1 MPLLKYV
8 SEEPVTEG
16 SLASTKVVFQK
27 SWSLLAVVEAV
38 LFFVSIVAVFAFTSI
53 LSNEAPSNDS
63 PSLFGT
69 GMGVVAF
76 LMLVALTG
84 LVYSCAKDYNFVSA
98 LCKKYGYQIN
108 DLKSSIVEVS
118 TSGESRMLLPVSSK
132 QPTVDVYVFRNPEG
146 VFVEE
151 VHHHSFEDDL

>member
-1 MPLLKYV
+1 MPLLKYI
-8 SEEPVTEG
+8 SEEPVVEG
-16 SLASTKVVFQK
+16 SLASTKLIFQK
-27 SWSLLAVVEAV
+27 SWSFWAAVEAV
-38 LFFVSIVAVFAFTSI
+38 FFFVGIVSVFAFTSI

-98 LCKKYGYQIN
+98 VCRKYGYQMTE
-108 DLKSSIVEVS
+108 LKSSIVEVS
-118 TSGESRMLLPVSSK
+118 ASGESRMLLPPSSK
-132 QPTVDVYVFRNPEG
+132 KPTVDVYVCRNSSG

-151 VHHHSFEDDL
+151 VHHHDFKDDL